1 MDKKFG
7 FGVIGTGNIAKFHA
21 HCIDKIPNAKLLGVL
36 SKTESR
42 ARQVAKDFNAPV
54 FWEIEKLLSQ
64 SEIDIV
70 CVCNESVLHGPTISK
85 IAKAGKNVLCEKPL
99 ETSVKKIDEIA
110 DRVKSSGIQLGCVF
124 QNRENPE
131 YKKLKNYLISGSLG
145 KILLCQTSINWYR
158 PPSYYKDSWRGTLS
172 MDGGAALINQG
183 IHTIDLT
190 LDLMGE
196 VDQLSGFMDTLH
208 HQIEG
213 EDVAVA
219 ALKFKSGALG
229 TLSAGTALFPGE
241 PESISIYGTLGNIVF
256 SGGKII
262 SSTVESI
269 QQALY
274 AKVDDPGS
282 GASDPMAIS
291 DQFHI
296 AAIEDFMDAIQ
307 HHRAP
312 TVNIDQAKKSVALIN
327 AIYKSKGNKVSLNL
341 KNTDGKF

>member
-1 MDKKFG
+1 MEKKFG

-21 HCIDKIPNAKLLGVL
+21 QCINKIPNAKLLGVL
-36 SKTESR
+36 SKSKSR
-42 ARQVAKDFNAPV
+42 ARQVSKSFNAPV
-54 FWEIEKLLSQ
+54 FWDIEKLLSN
-64 SEIDIV
+64 SEIDII
-70 CVCNESVLHGPTISK
+70 CVCNESGLHAPTISR

-99 ETSVKKIDEIA
+99 ETSVKKIDDIS
-110 DRVKSSGIQLGCVF
+110 DMVKVSRIKLGCVF

-131 YKKLKNYLISGSLG
+131 YRKLKTYLQSGILG

-158 PPSYYKDSWRGTLS
+158 PPSYYKDSWRGTLA

-183 IHTIDLT
+183 IHTVDLT
-190 LDLMGE
+190 LDIMGE
-196 VDQLSGFMDTLH
+196 VDCISGFIDTLH

-219 ALKFKSGALG
+219 VLKFNSGALG

-241 PESISIYGTLGNIVF
+241 PESISLYGTLGNVVF

-262 SSTVESI
+262 SSTVVSI
-269 QQALY
+269 QEELNAI
-274 AKVDDPGS
+274 VENPGS

-296 AAIEDFMDAIQ
+296 ATIVDFMKAVQ
-307 HHRAP
+307 QGLTP
-312 TVNIDQAKKSVALIN
+312 KVNIDQARKSVALIN
-327 AIYKSKGNKVSLNL
+327 AIYESKGNKV
-341 KNTDGKF
+341 KFN

>member
-1 MDKKFG
+1 VEKKFG
-7 FGVIGTGNIAKFHA
+7 FGVIGTGNIARFHA
-21 HCIDKIPNAKLLGVL
+21 QCIDKIPNAKLLGVL

-54 FWEIEKLLSQ
+54 FWDIEKLLSH

-70 CVCNESVLHGPTISK
+70 CVCNESGLHAPTIDK

-131 YKKLKNYLISGSLG
+131 YKKLKTYVESGSLG

-158 PPSYYKDSWRGTLS
+158 PPSYYEDSWRGTFA

-183 IHTIDLT
+183 IHTVDLT

-196 VDQLSGFMDTLH
+196 VDQLSGFVDTLH

-241 PESISIYGTLGNIVF
+241 PESITLYGTLGNVVF

-262 SSTVESI
+262 SSTVDSI
-269 QQALY
+269 QEELNAT
-274 AKVDDPGS
+274 VVDPGS

-296 AAIEDFMDAIQ
+296 ATIEDFMNAVQ
-307 HHRAP
+307 HRRP
-312 TVNIDQAKKSVALIN
+312 PRVNIDQARKSVAVIN
-327 AIYKSKGNKVSLNL
+327 AIYESKGNKV
-341 KNTDGKF
+341 KFN